1 MQCGPKE
8 RQGCVYVISGQ
19 TKTAH
24 WLVRNVLLLFGGGI
38 FILCLIGIINNP
50 EKLPGVLAIS
60 LPWIV
65 PVTIYLR
72 FVLGPKMCYRV
83 EVDTATEK
91 INFFRYF
98 TKEVVEAPIR
108 SVEFLLGFRWACY
121 YAGHKFIIFDA
132 DMAQIADV
140 LPQGIEI
147 QFSEGYYG
155 YVSKKRFERIRR
167 NVRRAPCKAGE
178 DKTDRSG

>member
-1 MQCGPKE
+1 
-8 RQGCVYVISGQ
+8 VN
-19 TKTAH
+19 
-24 WLVRNVLLLFGGGI
+24 NVLLVFGGGI
-38 FILCLIGIINNP
+38 FIPCIIVLINNQ
-50 EKLPGVLAIS
+50 EKLLGVLALS
-60 LPWIV
+60 LPSIV
-65 PVTIYLR
+65 MPTIYMR
-72 FVLGPKMCYRV
+72 FVLAPKMCYRV

-91 INFFRYF
+91 IRFFRYF
-98 TKEVVEAPIR
+98 NKEVEEAPIR

-121 YAGHKFIIFDA
+121 YAGHKFIVFDE

-147 QFSEGYYG
+147 QFSKGYYG